1 MEAVQ
6 AVLHRYINETLLDGN
21 SDELDANTPLLEW
34 GVIDS
39 LSMVD
44 LLAFIEREFGV
55 HIADE
60 DVLPENF
67 ATLRAIARLIEQ
79 LRQAA

>member
-6 AVLHRYINETLLDGN
+6 AVLHRYINETLLDGS

-34 GVIDS
+34 GIIDS
-39 LSMVD
+39 LSMVN

-55 HIADE
+55 RIADE

-67 ATLRAIARLIEQ
+67 ATLGAIARLIEQ
-79 LRQAA
+79 RRRAA